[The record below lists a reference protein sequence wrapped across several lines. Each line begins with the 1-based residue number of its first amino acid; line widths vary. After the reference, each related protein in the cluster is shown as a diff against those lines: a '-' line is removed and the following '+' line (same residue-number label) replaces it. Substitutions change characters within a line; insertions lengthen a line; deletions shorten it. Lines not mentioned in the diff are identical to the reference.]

1 VNFERR
7 ITVDT
12 TGAAEAKHSTLPQS
26 VTITINEQKPYPSG
40 TVEVA
45 PDVGRVHFAN
55 KDKKEY
61 RLRLWKPKTEPNA
74 GIDILLPAGGLVTVV
89 IKKNDE
95 YEYSVI
101 QFDGGNAA
109 TGNGGGPIR
118 N

>member
-1 VNFERR
+1 
-7 ITVDT
+7 VDT
-12 TGAAEAKHSTLPQS
+12 TGTAEAKHSTLPEFA
-26 VTITINEQKPYPSG
+26 TITINEQKPYPPG

-45 PDVGRVHFAN
+45 PDVGRVHFEN

-74 GIDILLPAGGLVTVV
+74 GIDILLPAGGRVTVV
-89 IKKNDE
+89 IKKLDE

-101 QFDGGNAA
+101 QIDGGGAA